1 MNEIIT
7 HKSINQERS
16 QLINRALVADLL
28 RQEGVC
34 SRATLAQLSGL
45 KQATITNIIG
55 EFIECGLVVKTG
67 LMSGCKG
74 RRSIGVT
81 LNDDLYKVIGIRMTR
96 RAFYISI
103 AGLSGKV
110 YAVEEYPIGP
120 RDDVQNTISRIRNAI
135 QDIRRENSSTHIP
148 AVCMAMP
155 GPYREDRDQLLFVT
169 ELSGWQNFP
178 IKKAL
183 TEGFDIPIYIAND
196 ANASAFAQLWY
207 RSKEYGI
214 RNMIYVLAGQGIGC
228 GIITD
233 GKLVLGQRG
242 IAGEFGHN
250 TINYRGALCECGNRG
265 CLEKYCSFLVFCENI
280 TRRLQAGEPSILSE
294 NNLTAA
300 SISDAVKTGDKVARE
315 EYEKAC
321 EFLSIGIVNLINQFN
336 PGMIVIGDELA
347 EVAPDLLL
355 KIVCDKVHACINPL
369 VYNDI
374 TIEVN
379 RLPESPALLGAAAI
393 AAQNVLSDP
402 TKLMKHEKEA

>member
-1 MNEIIT
+1 MVP
-7 HKSINQERS
+7 Q
-16 QLINRALVADLL
+16 Q
-28 RQEGVC
+28 
-34 SRATLAQLSGL
+34 
-45 KQATITNIIG
+45 
-55 EFIECGLVVKTG
+55 
-67 LMSGCKG
+67 
-74 RRSIGVT
+74 
-81 LNDDLYKVIGIRMTR
+81 
-96 RAFYISI
+96 
-103 AGLSGKV
+103 
-110 YAVEEYPIGP
+110 
-120 RDDVQNTISRIRNAI
+120 RIRHPQYDLCAG
-135 QDIRRENSSTHIP
+135 
-148 AVCMAMP
+148 
-155 GPYREDRDQLLFVT
+155 GPEHQ
-169 ELSGWQNFP
+169 
-178 IKKAL
+178 
-183 TEGFDIPIYIAND
+183 
-196 ANASAFAQLWY
+196 
-207 RSKEYGI
+207 
-214 RNMIYVLAGQGIGC
+214 C

-233 GKLVLGQRG
+233 GKRSWGSAG
-242 IAGEFGHN
+242 SGEFGHN

-379 RLPESPALLGAAAI
+379 RLPESPALWYGYC
-393 AAQNVLSDP
+393 S
-402 TKLMKHEKEA
+402 TKRFPIRPADEAREEA